1 MRTIDSLDM
10 GLHPLFWEHGSH
22 ASCVDGLLSTGY
34 VEAVLNRA
42 IVRVDGSCRFD
53 KLSILDVFPYCTSVF
68 AHYVDEARARYAADA
83 PLLAVAKALDLHE
96 FASTKHCAL
105 HGVVDV
111 ARAIEL
117 LKGPHSDSSP
127 TSATIVGCSDA
138 HGNPHHFVLVWS
150 RARAG
155 RE

>member
-1 MRTIDSLDM
+1 VALRAPFVLLGALSAALAAVPTRDREL
-10 GLHPLFWEHGSH
+10 
-22 ASCVDGLLSTGY
+22 GLLTLATLPTLCFGGLW
-34 VEAVLNRA
+34 V
-42 IVRVDGSCRFD
+42 G
-53 KLSILDVFPYCTSVF
+53 P
-68 AHYVDEARARYAADA
+68 DA

-138 HGNPHHFVLVWS
+138 HGNPHHFALVWS